1 MIIRKFEEIE
11 SWKKARILTKAIYD
25 LTRENN
31 FTRDYGLKDQIQRA
45 SVSIMANIA
54 EGFDAGSKKS
64 FIIFL
69 QYAYRSASEVQSLI
83 YVALDC
89 EYIDMKDFENISN
102 KTKEIKSL
110 IGGFIQYLKNNKPST
125 TN

>member
-1 MIIRKFEEIE
+1 MV
-11 SWKKARILTKAIYD
+11 
-25 LTRENN
+25 
-31 FTRDYGLKDQIQRA
+31 GQ
-45 SVSIMANIA
+45 
-54 EGFDAGSKKS
+54 KKS

-69 QYAYRSASEVQSLI
+69 QYAYRSASEVQSLL

-89 EYIDMKDFENISN
+89 DYIDVNEFENLSN